1 MTDEMTRL
9 RIEGDGPVRRVVLAR
24 PEVHN
29 AFDDVLVGELTRAYE
44 AMAHDETV
52 RVVILTGEGRS
63 FCAGADLNWM
73 KRMADYGRE
82 ENLADARALANM
94 LVTVDTCPRATV
106 ARVNGAAF
114 GGACGLIA
122 CCDVAVAVDTAK
134 LALSEVK
141 LGIVP
146 ATISPFVHAKIGTAQ
161 ARRYFLTGERFLAE
175 DARRIGLVHEVCG
188 ADELDA
194 TVDRLV
200 GQLLTSGPR
209 AVGIAKTL
217 VQELRAR
224 SHPEVHDYTA
234 RLIADVRAT
243 DEAREG
249 MGAFLGKRKAAW
261 VDPTEG

>member
-1 MTDEMTRL
+1 MNDDLTRL
-9 RIEGDGPVRRVVLAR
+9 RLEGTGPVRRVVLAR

-29 AFDDVLVGELTRAYE
+29 AFDDVLIRELTQTFE
-44 AMAHDETV
+44 AVAHDETV
-52 RVVILTGEGRS
+52 RVVVLTGEGRS

-73 KRMADYGRE
+73 SRMADYGRE
-82 ENLADARALANM
+82 ENLADARALAHM
-94 LVTVDTCPRATV
+94 LVTVDGCPKATV

-146 ATISPFVHAKIGTAQ
+146 ATISPFVHARIGTAQ
-161 ARRYFLTGERFLAE
+161 ARRYFLTGERMAAVEAL
-175 DARRIGLVHEVCG
+175 RIGLVHEVCL
-188 ADELDA
+188 ADELDP
-194 TVDRLV
+194 TVDRIV
-200 GQLLTSGPR
+200 AQLLSSGPR
-209 AVGIAKTL
+209 AVATAKTL
-217 VQELRAR
+217 IQELGAR

-234 RLIADVRAT
+234 RLIADVRST

-249 MGAFLGKRKAAW
+249 MGAFLEKRPPGWIKP
-261 VDPTEG
+261 V

>member
-9 RIEGDGPVRRVVLAR
+9 RLEGEGAVRRVVLAR

-29 AFDDVLVGELTRAYE
+29 AFDDVLIQEITRAFE
-44 AMAHDETV
+44 ALAHDETV
-52 RVVILTGEGRS
+52 RVIVLTGEGRS

-73 KRMADYGRE
+73 TRMADYGRE
-82 ENLADARALANM
+82 ENLRDARALASM
-94 LVTVDTCPRATV
+94 LVTVDGCSKATV

-146 ATISPFVHAKIGTAQ
+146 ATISPFVHAKIGTAH
-161 ARRYFLTGERFLAE
+161 ARRYFLTGERFLAAE
-175 DARRIGLVHEVCG
+175 ARRIGLVHEVVDAG
-188 ADELDA
+188 ALDA
-194 TVDRLV
+194 AVDAIV
-200 GQLLTSGPR
+200 DQLLTSGPR
-209 AVGIAKTL
+209 AVGTAKSL
-217 VQELRAR
+217 VQELRVR
-224 SHPEVHDYTA
+224 THPEVHDYTA

-243 DEAREG
+243 GEAREG
-249 MGAFLGKRKAAW
+249 MSAFLEKRKAGW
-261 VDPTEG
+261 IESTGR